1 MPTSPTRRWCYR
13 LPTVDATPGIP
24 RWATVQT
31 AMPWHSRRLG
41 SERSPTN
48 FISDAVGA
56 LTVDVHPHRHAQA
69 LGGVTA
75 RETLPWIAM
84 TFAATQVGLLA
95 AELEARGFVAGIG
108 KFILIVI
115 IVLVV
120 GGALL
125 GFAVGRRR

>member
-1 MPTSPTRRWCYR
+1 
-13 LPTVDATPGIP
+13 LGDA
-24 RWATVQT
+24 A
-31 AMPWHSRRLG
+31 
-41 SERSPTN
+41 
-48 FISDAVGA
+48 
-56 LTVDVHPHRHAQA
+56 
-69 LGGVTA
+69 A
-75 RETLPWIAM
+75 REVLPLIVM
-84 TFAATQVGLLA
+84 TFAATQVSLLA

>member
-1 MPTSPTRRWCYR
+1 M
-13 LPTVDATPGIP
+13 
-24 RWATVQT
+24 
-31 AMPWHSRRLG
+31 
-41 SERSPTN
+41 
-48 FISDAVGA
+48 
-56 LTVDVHPHRHAQA
+56 DVRPQRHTQA
-69 LGGVTA
+69 LGGAAA
-75 RETLPWIAM
+75 RKALTWTVM

>member
-1 MPTSPTRRWCYR
+1 MPSFIRWCGDCGR
-13 LPTVDATPGIP
+13 
-24 RWATVQT
+24 
-31 AMPWHSRRLG
+31 
-41 SERSPTN
+41 
-48 FISDAVGA
+48 
-56 LTVDVHPHRHAQA
+56 HRHAQA
-69 LGGVTA
+69 LGVMTSCEA
-75 RETLPWIAM
+75 LSLIVM
-84 TFAATQVGLLA
+84 TFAATQVSLLA

>member
-1 MPTSPTRRWCYR
+1 M
-13 LPTVDATPGIP
+13 
-24 RWATVQT
+24 
-31 AMPWHSRRLG
+31 
-41 SERSPTN
+41 
-48 FISDAVGA
+48 
-56 LTVDVHPHRHAQA
+56 DVRPQRHAQA
-69 LGGVTA
+69 LGGGAA
-75 RETLPWIAM
+75 RKAVALTVM

>member
-1 MPTSPTRRWCYR
+1 M
-13 LPTVDATPGIP
+13 
-24 RWATVQT
+24 
-31 AMPWHSRRLG
+31 
-41 SERSPTN
+41 
-48 FISDAVGA
+48 
-56 LTVDVHPHRHAQA
+56 DVHPHRHAQA
-69 LGGVTA
+69 LGVVTA
-75 RETLPWIAM
+75 RKALPLIAM

>member
-1 MPTSPTRRWCYR
+1 M
-13 LPTVDATPGIP
+13 
-24 RWATVQT
+24 
-31 AMPWHSRRLG
+31 
-41 SERSPTN
+41 
-48 FISDAVGA
+48 
-56 LTVDVHPHRHAQA
+56 
-69 LGGVTA
+69 
-75 RETLPWIAM
+75 IAM

-95 AELEARGFVAGIG
+95 AELEARGFIAGIG